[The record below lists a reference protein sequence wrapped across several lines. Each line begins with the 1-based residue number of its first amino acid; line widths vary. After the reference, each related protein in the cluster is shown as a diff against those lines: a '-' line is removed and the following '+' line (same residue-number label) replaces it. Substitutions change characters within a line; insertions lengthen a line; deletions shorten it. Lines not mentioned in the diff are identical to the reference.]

1 MLSFAP
7 QRGAK
12 TQRKQTNVSLKTFET
27 TSRAHE
33 TLVSAP
39 RRGANTVF
47 GWFCSRGR
55 RKMRANPG
63 LLAQRASGA
72 HNAPTRQS
80 LRNVQTPVSAKRTN
94 SRSRGWRARCARH
107 PRSAMPHT
115 NWTAQAVPFFLSFS
129 LRKFLDRPCIEV
141 KGTEDH
147 LHFFTEKTKT
157 SPA

>member
-1 MLSFAP
+1 MGPRHVAANSDAACRVSTTRQNVQTRACPEGHLAGSPGLTRVSASTPGKIRLFQCCLSHP
-7 QRGAK
+7 SGCEDP
-12 TQRKQTNVSLKTFET
+12 TGKQTNVSLKTFET

-72 HNAPTRQS
+72 HDAPTRQS
-80 LRNVQTPVSAKRTN
+80 LRNVQTPAARL
-94 SRSRGWRARCARH
+94 RRAAPRH
-107 PRSAMPHT
+107 VA
-115 NWTAQAVPFFLSFS
+115 A
-129 LRKFLDRPCIEV
+129 
-141 KGTEDH
+141 
-147 LHFFTEKTKT
+147 
-157 SPA
+157 